1 MFLNIRP
8 FYLCRLSKKGFAVS
22 IVFGYFAKNGHA
34 LAKVFAVFDGA
45 VDIFGQLNQKQCAF
59 FDGVY
64 DFANDN
70 TAERVS
76 LNIQVNRH
84 LLRDDFYVELGVG
97 IASLFPKFFTYV
109 NYLDLPEISSLED
122 DMGVNSAAP
131 GKVECP
137 GTFFI
142 VIVGNCKGYAVI
154 FDGLDLSIIGKI
166 LASYDEAVRMVRFH
180 FIFRLMG
187 PNEIPDCCNNKKSIT
202 IQNNHEMM

>member
-1 MFLNIRP
+1 M
-8 FYLCRLSKKGFAVS
+8 S

-45 VDIFGQLNQKQCAF
+45 VDIFGQPNQKQCAF

-97 IASLFPKFFTYV
+97 IASLFPNPFAYV
-109 NYLDLPEISSLED
+109 NYLDLPECPCLED
-122 DMGVNSAAP
+122 DMGVNSAAS

-137 GTFFI
+137 RNLFTMK
-142 VIVGNCKGYAVI
+142 VGNHECYTVV
-154 FDGLDLSIIGKI
+154 FYGLDLGVVSKI
-166 LASYDEAVRMVRFH
+166 LASYNESVR
-180 FIFRLMG
+180 
-187 PNEIPDCCNNKKSIT
+187 
-202 IQNNHEMM
+202 